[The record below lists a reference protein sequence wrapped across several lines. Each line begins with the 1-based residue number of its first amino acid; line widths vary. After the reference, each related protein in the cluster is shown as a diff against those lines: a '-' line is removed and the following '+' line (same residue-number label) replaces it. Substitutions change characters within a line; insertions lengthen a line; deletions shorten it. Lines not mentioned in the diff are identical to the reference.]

1 MRRVGFL
8 AVTVLLM
15 GLGVSASAD
24 SDPFPGIAR
33 GQEIPGTRV
42 SSAPGESW
50 ESFNAGAGASHSC
63 PSGSGRGMETDLRG
77 TISQSDDIRS
87 YYCVKTWEAPD
98 TTAAWNDFN
107 QRKAAAQAAAQVES
121 AAWNAANPGKQKCVQ
136 WGPLTD
142 PNGGVHQGG
151 VCANPVELPEG
162 SQVPSNPAGTV
173 GEGDVEDAANALPTT
188 PSNPA
193 DPAAGESAGGAPRGS
208 GYPFTQV
215 IEGQVGTAGCPSG
228 FQAANGLIADA
239 STKKTYTECWPQNA
253 WTAYQLSGDAWAMF
267 KATGGTYDPAAEIDR
282 RAKIALL
289 VAKAKEV
296 ALAAANETPGI
307 ERCSSWSGFG
317 ESGRECAYVFI
328 DPATQASSE
337 TTESA
342 PAESQPGETEDQ
354 TIEVGLDTVRV
365 ELSSL
370 AISRIAPSIA
380 PTASEGEKIAN
391 LAKSFAA
398 LAPLQKTTLRNL
410 PKVAGLKYTVKSV
423 SKSVCQA
430 STHRVRINKKGVCT
444 IEIEAT
450 DSAGN
455 VFSFAKRLRKSA

>member
-1 MRRVGFL
+1 MKRIGFL
-8 AVTVLLM
+8 AALVLVM

-77 TISQSDDIRS
+77 TTSQSDDIRS

-98 TTAAWNDFN
+98 ATAAWNDFN
-107 QRKAAAQAAAQVES
+107 QRKAAAQAAAQAES

-142 PNGGVHQGG
+142 PNGGIHQGG
-151 VCANPVELPEG
+151 VCANPVQLPAG
-162 SQVPSNPAGTV
+162 AQVPSSPAGNV
-173 GEGDVEDAANALPTT
+173 GEGDVEDAANGLPTT

-193 DPAAGESAGGAPRGS
+193 DPVAGESAGGAPRGS

-228 FQAANGLIADA
+228 FQAANGVIADA

-267 KATGGTYDPAAEIDR
+267 KATGGTYDPAIEIDR

-296 ALAAANETPGI
+296 ALAAANDTPGI

-317 ESGRECAYVFI
+317 ENGRECSYVFV
-328 DPATQASSE
+328 DPATTQTSTNSESTSEEDVSGAS
-337 TTESA
+337 T
-342 PAESQPGETEDQ
+342 Q
-354 TIEVGLDTVRV
+354 INVGLDTVNV
-365 ELSSL
+365 SMSSVS
-370 AISRIAPSIA
+370 ISRLALNLAPSQ
-380 PTASEGEKIAN
+380 SEGTKIAN
-391 LAKSFAA
+391 LAKGFAK
-398 LAPLQKTTLRNL
+398 LASTQNTTSRNL
-410 PKVAGLKYTVKSV
+410 PRVAGLKYQVISLT
-423 SKSVCQA
+423 KSVCQA
-430 STHRVRINKKGVCT
+430 STWRVRVNKKGLCI
-444 IEIEAT
+444 IEVTTT

-455 VFSFAKRLRKSA
+455 TYSFAKRIRRS

>member
-1 MRRVGFL
+1 MKRVGFL
-8 AVTVLLM
+8 AALVLVM

-24 SDPFPGIAR
+24 GDPFPGIAR

-63 PSGSGRGMETDLRG
+63 PTGSGRGVETDLRG
-77 TISQSDDIRS
+77 TTSQSDDIRS

-107 QRKAAAQAAAQVES
+107 QRKAAAQAAAQAES

-162 SQVPSNPAGTV
+162 TQVPSNPAGTV

-188 PSNPA
+188 PSNPT
-193 DPAAGESAGGAPRGS
+193 DPTAGESAGGAPRGS

-267 KATGGTYDPAAEIDR
+267 KATGGTYDPAIEIDR

-296 ALAAANETPGI
+296 ALAAANDTPGI

-317 ESGRECAYVFI
+317 QNGRECSYVFV
-328 DPATQASSE
+328 DPATTQTSTNSESTSEQEVSGAS
-337 TTESA
+337 T
-342 PAESQPGETEDQ
+342 Q
-354 TIEVGLDTVRV
+354 INVGLDTVNISM
-365 ELSSL
+365 SSL
-370 AISRIAPSIA
+370 SISRLALNLAPSQ
-380 PTASEGEKIAN
+380 SEGTKIAN
-391 LAKSFAA
+391 LATGFAK
-398 LAPLQKTTLRNL
+398 LASTQNTASRNL
-410 PKVAGLKYTVKSV
+410 PRVAGLKYQVV
-423 SKSVCQA
+423 SLTKSVCQA
-430 STHRVRINKKGVCT
+430 STWRVRVIKKGLCI
-444 IEIEAT
+444 IEVTAT
-450 DSAGN
+450 DSGGN
-455 VFSFAKRLRKSA
+455 SYSFAKRIRRS

>member
-15 GLGVSASAD
+15 GLGVPASAD

-63 PSGSGRGMETDLRG
+63 PSGSGRGMGTDLRG
-77 TISQSDDIRS
+77 TTSQSDDIRS

-107 QRKAAAQAAAQVES
+107 QRKVAAQAAAQAES

-193 DPAAGESAGGAPRGS
+193 DPAVGESAGGAPRGS

-253 WTAYQLSGDAWAMF
+253 WTAYQLSGDAWEMF

-317 ESGRECAYVFI
+317 ENGRECSYVFV
-328 DPATQASSE
+328 DPATAQTSTNSE
-337 TTESA
+337 STNEEAPSEEST
-342 PAESQPGETEDQ
+342 P
-354 TIEVGLDTVRV
+354 INVGLDSVNV
-365 ELSSL
+365 SMSSL
-370 AISRIAPSIA
+370 SISRVALSLAPSQSEGTKISNLATGFAKLA
-380 PTASEGEKIAN
+380 PT
-391 LAKSFAA
+391 
-398 LAPLQKTTLRNL
+398 QKTALRNL
-410 PKVAGLKYTVKSV
+410 PRVSGLKYKVTSLT
-423 SKSVCQA
+423 KSVCQA
-430 STHRVRINKKGVCT
+430 STWRVRFNKKGVCI
-444 IEIEAT
+444 IEVVTT

-455 VFSFAKRLRKSA
+455 SYSFAKRIRRS

>member
-1 MRRVGFL
+1 MKKIGFVAAL
-8 AVTVLLM
+8 VMSLSLL
-15 GLGVSASAD
+15 SPASAD

-63 PSGSGRGMETDLRG
+63 PSGAGRGVGTDLRG
-77 TISQSDDIRS
+77 TVSQSDDIRY

-107 QRKAAAQAAAQVES
+107 QRKAAAQAAAQTES
-121 AAWNAANPGKQKCVQ
+121 AAWNAANPGRQRCVQ

-142 PNGGVHQGG
+142 PAGGVHQGG
-151 VCANPVELPEG
+151 VCANPVEPPAG
-162 SQVPSNPAGTV
+162 SQTPSSPAGSV
-173 GEGDVEDAANALPTT
+173 GEGDVADAANSLPTT

-193 DPAAGESAGGAPRGS
+193 DPAAGNSAAGAPRGS

-215 IEGQVGTAGCPSG
+215 LEGQLSTASCPAG
-228 FQAANGLIADA
+228 FQAANGLIADLA
-239 STKKTYTECWPQNA
+239 SKKTFTECWPQNA

-289 VAKAKEV
+289 VTRAKEV
-296 ALAAANETPGI
+296 AAAAAVETPGL

-317 ESGRECAYVFI
+317 ESGRECAFVFL
-328 DPATQASSE
+328 DPSAQQQSSSSQASANQPAGESE
-337 TTESA
+337 T
-342 PAESQPGETEDQ
+342 PAQA
-354 TIEVGLDTVRV
+354 IEVGLDSVRV
-365 ELSSL
+365 EMSSL
-370 AISRIAPSIA
+370 SISRLAPSIA
-380 PTASEGEKIAN
+380 PTVSEGEKIAT
-391 LAKSFAA
+391 LAKNFAA
-398 LAPLQKTTLRNL
+398 LSPIQKTTLRNL
-410 PKVAGLKYTVKSV
+410 PKVAGISYTVKSV

-430 STHRVRINKKGVCT
+430 SSQRVRITGPGVCT

-455 VFSFAKRLRKSA
+455 VFSFAKRIRKS

>member
-15 GLGVSASAD
+15 GLGISASAD
-24 SDPFPGIAR
+24 SDPFPGVAR

-63 PSGSGRGMETDLRG
+63 PSGSGRGVETDLRG
-77 TISQSDDIRS
+77 TTSQSDDIRS

-98 TTAAWNDFN
+98 TTTAWNDFN
-107 QRKAAAQAAAQVES
+107 QRKAAAQAAAQAES

-151 VCANPVELPEG
+151 VCANPVELPQG
-162 SQVPSNPAGTV
+162 SQVPSSPAGTV

-253 WTAYQLSGDAWAMF
+253 WTAYQLSGEAWKMF
-267 KATGGTYDPAAEIDR
+267 KATGGTYDPAVEIDR

-296 ALAAANETPGI
+296 ALSAANETPGI

-317 ESGRECAYVFI
+317 ESGRECSYVFV
-328 DPATQASSE
+328 DPATQQQNSTNQSSTDSAQPEASS
-337 TTESA
+337 A
-342 PAESQPGETEDQ
+342 
-354 TIEVGLDTVRV
+354 IEVELESVRV
-365 ELSSL
+365 ATSSL
-370 AISRIAPSIA
+370 SISRLALAITPNE
-380 PTASEGEKIAN
+380 SEGQKIAQ
-391 LAKSFAA
+391 LAKDFAA
-398 LAPLQKTTLRNL
+398 FSAVQRNAVRQL
-410 PKVAGLKYTVKSV
+410 PRVAGIQYTVKSIT
-423 SKSVCQA
+423 KSVCQA
-430 STHRVRINKKGVCT
+430 STQRVRIARAGVCI
-444 IEIEAT
+444 IEVEANDT
-450 DSAGN
+450 AGN
-455 VFSFAKRLRKSA
+455 VYSFAKRIRRG